1 MLREKFPGKLPMEP
15 AFKQV
20 AVKHATLIVG
30 PPSCGKTKMRETLTA
45 ASVYIGGYVSED
57 SSAIID
63 WHCDPENNS
72 PFYEET
78 ITADKI
84 RKSGGL
90 VDNQLI
96 CRLLQYWLMIKE
108 VELMHQHEIS
118 VQRLDLSGFPR
129 TREQYE
135 AMFKFF
141 NRVSIF
147 AIDLSE
153 EEANENR
160 LKRIEQAHGAVRDDD
175 KPDRFKKR
183 WTDYREL
190 TEPFIKWGLS
200 QGIIT
205 PISFSAKHLEK
216 VLKVTRR
223 AHYTEYEQKSVQRQ
237 LLNEKC
243 DAHWLAQQFDDPD
256 NYKSHMDKQLKLHQ
270 AQQPAPQINL
280 ANQYF
285 FEQTQRVR
293 ISV

>member
-1 MLREKFPGKLPMEP
+1 MLSEEFPGAVRLGSTLKPI
-15 AFKQV
+15 
-20 AVKHATLIVG
+20 AVKHATLLVG
-30 PPSCGKTKMRETLTA
+30 PPSCGKTKLRETLTA

-63 WHCDPENNS
+63 WHCEHANNS
-72 PFYEET
+72 PFCEET
-78 ITADKI
+78 LTADKV

-108 VELMHQHEIS
+108 VELMHLHEIS
-118 VQRLDLSGFPR
+118 VQRFDLSGFPR
-129 TREQYE
+129 TKEQYE

-160 LKRIEQAHGAVRDDD
+160 LKRIEQANGAIRPDDR
-175 KPDRFKKR
+175 PDRFKKR
-183 WTDYREL
+183 WTDFREL

-200 QGIIT
+200 NKIIT
-205 PISFSAKHLEK
+205 PISFSASHREK
-216 VLKVTRR
+216 VLKVTRK
-223 AHYTEYEQKSVQRQ
+223 AHYTEPEQKSVQRQ
-237 LLNEKC
+237 LLNDEC
-243 DAHWLAQQFDDPD
+243 DAHWLAQKFDDPD
-256 NYKSHMDKQLKLHQ
+256 AYKAHMGKQLQLQQ
-270 AQQPAPQINL
+270 AQKPAPQIGL

-285 FEQTQRVR
+285 FEQTRFVR
-293 ISV
+293 ISA